1 MTRVLVT
8 EFMDGS
14 ALAFLKN
21 RVQVDYVPDLFER
34 HDELLQRVETA
45 DALIVRNRTR
55 VTSDLLAAAEHLK
68 AIGRLGVGLDN
79 IDQQAAAIANIQV
92 LPATGANAIAVA
104 EYVMSAML
112 HLRRPM
118 TTGFQA
124 MVGGDWPREQFIGGE
139 ISGKTIG
146 LVGFGQIAQFV
157 ALRAAAFGMRIAYFD
172 PYLTSENTA
181 LGALRSRSLDE
192 LLAIADCVSIHVP
205 LNDETYRLI
214 DSERFAQMKT
224 GAILINTS
232 RGGIVDERALIHHLK
247 TGHIGGAALDVFEDE
262 PLDQLRGAQFEGID
276 QLILTPHIAGVT
288 HESNHRVSQVTA
300 ENVLRALGYE

>member
-55 VTSDLLAAAEHLK
+55 VTSDLLAAAKHLK

-181 LGALRSRSLDE
+181 LGALQSRSLDE

>member
-55 VTSDLLAAAEHLK
+55 VTSDLLAAAKHLK

-157 ALRAAAFGMRIAYFD
+157 ALRAAAFGMRVAYFD

-181 LGALRSRSLDE
+181 LEPLRSRSLDE